1 MPGRAGDAVHVLS
14 RAPGP
19 LLRLGIGLFFAQSA
33 FNVYGAA
40 LPLYF
45 AGLGFDPTLIG
56 LLIGMTGVAEL
67 VGALLVG
74 PGIDRFGGR
83 TLLLAGTGCYVIA
96 SLGFTAF
103 SAVPAIVLL
112 RLVQGFGLAAVVPG
126 SFSFVPHLAKVRTQ
140 TVAFA
145 SLGAAGNVA
154 MAICPPL
161 GLALLQG
168 AGPRPLFLTA
178 AAMAALGALAAANV
192 PAPEPGRRPF
202 GLTFRTAWLMPL
214 GVAVL
219 SVAQWGVIQAFVPLE
234 ASAAGSNPA
243 LLFTVDALTVLA
255 SRIPAG
261 WIADR
266 YGPFRLALVGVV
278 SMTLS
283 PIVLLLPLN
292 DGVLTVA
299 GLLNG
304 AGAGLTLPPMLA
316 QLSRRSDDATRG
328 TALAYFSVAF
338 AVGIILGA
346 SGGGLLYPILGFHG
360 LLSLGAVLCGF
371 GIVAL
376 LRDRFRMRLA
386 APPLEAVRSEP
397 MHTECTVPE

>member
-1 MPGRAGDAVHVLS
+1 VLS
-14 RAPGP
+14 DASGP

-33 FNVYGAA
+33 FNIYGAS

-56 LLIGMTGVAEL
+56 LLVGVTGVAEL
-67 VGALLVG
+67 VGALAVG

-83 TLLLAGTGCYVIA
+83 SLLLAGTCCYVLA
-96 SLGFTAF
+96 SLGFTLF
-103 SAVPAIVLL
+103 TAVPALVLL

-126 SFSFVPHLAKVRTQ
+126 TYSFVPHLVKVRAQ

-168 AGPRPLFLTA
+168 GGPRSLFLSS
-178 AAMAALGALAAANV
+178 AAMAIVAGLAAASV
-192 PAPEPGRRPF
+192 PASEPSRRPF

-214 GVAVL
+214 AVAVL
-219 SVAQWGVIQAFVPLE
+219 SVTQWGVIQAFVPIE

-243 LLFTVDALTVLA
+243 LLFTVDAITVLA

-266 YGPFRLALVGVV
+266 YGPFRLAIVGVV

-304 AGAGLTLPPMLA
+304 GGAGLTLPPMLA
-316 QLSRRSDDATRG
+316 QLSHRSDDATRG

-360 LLSLGAVLCGF
+360 LLSLGALLCGF
-371 GIVAL
+371 GLLAL
-376 LRDRFRMRLA
+376 LRDRFRGRLA
-386 APPLEAVRSEP
+386 APVETSRRYAAPD
-397 MHTECTVPE
+397 